1 MKVYTEGYDGHCLRA
16 YTYYGHK
23 MPDIQA
29 KLKEVD
35 NPSAKFYKITHD
47 DGKIEYEIVIEN

>member
-1 MKVYTEGYDGHCLRA
+1 
-16 YTYYGHK
+16 

-47 DGKIEYEIVIEN
+47 DGKIEYEIDWKIKYNLR